1 MKAISFF
8 SYNRKMRTY
17 SQIMKD
23 LCVRYFHGNVKAQL
37 GRIITEED
45 VAARRRKI
53 AKYVF

>member
-1 MKAISFF
+1 
-8 SYNRKMRTY
+8 MRTY